1 MVASLFDL
9 NGKVALVTGATR
21 GIGKS
26 IAEELARAGARI
38 ALCSRKAEACEE
50 VRKEFESKG
59 FEVLARSC
67 NVSHREDLQALIDD
81 MVRRWGRI
89 DIVVANA
96 AINPYYGP
104 LTGIS
109 DEAFDKI
116 LAANVKSVL
125 WLAGMTLP
133 GMAERGGGSFIVV
146 GSIGGL
152 IANTVIGAY
161 GISKAADHHLVRNL
175 AAEWGPKGIRVN
187 AIAPGLVKT
196 EFARALW
203 EDEKRRN
210 ERIQAT
216 PLRRLGEPRDIG
228 GIAVF
233 LASDVGA
240 PPLIPFGLAMCAPV
254 LLRFGNEAQKKRF
267 LPRIYQGEDFWC
279 QGYSEPGSGSDL
291 ASLKTKAVRENGR
304 YVVNGQKTWTTLA
317 HYADWIFCL
326 VRTDPTSE
334 KRQEGISFLLIDMK
348 TPGVSVRPLIL
359 MDGAH
364 EVNEVFFDDVS
375 VPAENLVHEEGKGWT
390 VAKYLL
396 GYERM
401 NTGRIGES
409 KRQLARLKEF
419 GAHLMHD
426 ERWRDRLSRVEV
438 ELTALEI
445 TNLRFLDRMRR
456 SGQPP
461 GADVSML
468 KIKGTEIQQ
477 GLTEL
482 MMDATDPAASDPL
495 SEAIRKRY
503 LSMRKTTIYAGSNE
517 IQRNIIAKMTLG
529 L

>member
-1 MVASLFDL
+1 VASLFDL

-50 VRKEFESKG
+50 VRKGFESKG

-67 NVSHREDLQALIDD
+67 NVARREELQALVDETLAK
-81 MVRRWGRI
+81 WGGI

-96 AINPYYGP
+96 AVNPYYGP
-104 LTGIS
+104 LTGIP

-116 LAANVKSVL
+116 LATNVKSVL

-216 PLRRLGEPRDIG
+216 PLRRLGEPSDIG

-233 LASDVGA
+233 LASNA
-240 PPLIPFGLAMCAPV
+240 AAFI
-254 LLRFGNEAQKKRF
+254 
-267 LPRIYQGEDFWC
+267 
-279 QGYSEPGSGSDL
+279 
-291 ASLKTKAVRENGR
+291 T
-304 YVVNGQKTWTTLA
+304 GQCIV
-317 HYADWIFCL
+317 ADGGF
-326 VRTDPTSE
+326 T
-334 KRQEGISFLLIDMK
+334 
-348 TPGVSVRPLIL
+348 IL
-359 MDGAH
+359 
-364 EVNEVFFDDVS
+364 
-375 VPAENLVHEEGKGWT
+375 
-390 VAKYLL
+390 
-396 GYERM
+396 
-401 NTGRIGES
+401 
-409 KRQLARLKEF
+409 
-419 GAHLMHD
+419 
-426 ERWRDRLSRVEV
+426 
-438 ELTALEI
+438 
-445 TNLRFLDRMRR
+445 
-456 SGQPP
+456 
-461 GADVSML
+461 
-468 KIKGTEIQQ
+468 
-477 GLTEL
+477 
-482 MMDATDPAASDPL
+482 
-495 SEAIRKRY
+495 
-503 LSMRKTTIYAGSNE
+503 
-517 IQRNIIAKMTLG
+517 
-529 L
+529 